1 MHTMLAAFGMGG
13 WEVILILAVVLIL
26 FGAKRLP
33 DLAKGLGKGIK
44 EFKNATRDVTD
55 ELQRTMDHDDHYNP
69 PPPSR
74 QVNYPPPE
82 KPPIDPAKAEA
93 TASAPHS
100 SSEPKA

>member
-33 DLAKGLGKGIK
+33 ELAKGLGKGIK

-55 ELQRTMDHDDHYNP
+55 ELQRSMDHDDHNP

-74 QVNYPPPE
+74 QVSYPPSE
-82 KPPIDPAKAEA
+82 KPPIDPAKADA
-93 TASAPHS
+93 AASVPHS